1 LTTPIAPL
9 KGFDLDHVY
18 SSWDVLGF
26 GGRVNTEGPAVV
38 FDDTGTFEA
47 ISVADVLLERGM
59 QVTVV
64 SRYESLGASLP
75 YPPATVEAARERLMS
90 QDFDFIG
97 GHYLQAITQDEVMI
111 GVPFTER
118 KRTVK
123 ANTVALVTYNHPNR
137 ELGDYL
143 VGQFT
148 EMKTKI
154 HTIGDASGTNGI
166 QDAIH
171 QAANLVRSF

>member
-1 LTTPIAPL
+1 
-9 KGFDLDHVY
+9 
-18 SSWDVLGF
+18 
-26 GGRVNTEGPAVV
+26 
-38 FDDTGTFEA
+38 
-47 ISVADVLLERGM
+47 
-59 QVTVV
+59 
-64 SRYESLGASLP
+64 
-75 YPPATVEAARERLMS
+75 
-90 QDFDFIG
+90 
-97 GHYLQAITQDEVMI
+97 
-111 GVPFTER
+111 
-118 KRTVK
+118 VK